1 MAPASSVI
9 AMVSKQPGD
18 ILKAHGV
25 SKVIACRKESRMLS
39 QLHLVFSTIFLEN
52 GGSYKPLPVLWDHWT
67 SGAEWDS
74 FFP

>member
-9 AMVSKQPGD
+9 AIVSKQPGD

-25 SKVIACRKESRMLS
+25 SMVIACLNEPGMPS
-39 QLHLVFSTIFLEN
+39 QLHSVFSTIFLEN